1 MGRILAKKGD
11 FANVRKQY
19 EVMTALLADEL
30 GLEPSDETDKV
41 FNNLKRF
48 GQAESISQSSTAPH
62 FVGTKILE
70 AAPSF
75 DLEILGPLEHFIK

>member
-1 MGRILAKKGD
+1 MK
-11 FANVRKQY
+11 
-19 EVMTALLADEL
+19 M
-30 GLEPSDETDKV
+30 EPSDETDKV

-48 GQAESISQSSTAPH
+48 GQAESISQSSTAPQ

-75 DLEILGPLEHFIK
+75 DLEILRLLEHFIKKVDFTSHEDVKSILHEALG